1 VRIEVD
7 DGMVGRRL
15 DIILS
20 EVVEGLGRADVRR
33 LFADGKVEVRGADGK
48 RCRAGKGLRASSGMV
63 ITLKLRGEEL
73 TGAALADDTV
83 PLRLALTRADL
94 VVVDKSAGV
103 PSAPIRSG
111 ERGTIANALVA
122 RFPEM
127 AAIGLSP
134 REPGLCHRI
143 DNGTSGLLLAARTS
157 AAFSSLIAAL
167 RDGAFVKRYLAVCS
181 GSIADDGEIDLPLA
195 NQKHRVVFCSDPAKA
210 DRLGARAATS
220 TFRVVERGRSR
231 MLVEVSAARAHRH
244 QVRVHLAAAGAPI
257 VGDTLYGGETVEA
270 LDRHALHA
278 SHLAWCGN
286 GVVAP
291 FDVSSPLPDDLRALL

>member
-1 VRIEVD
+1 MRIEVD

-143 DNGTSGLLLAARTS
+143 DNGTSGLL
-157 AAFSSLIAAL
+157 FAAL